1 MAESSDHEL
10 VVLSAIEHKALANS
24 LFERKA
30 FLESS
35 EEYQAALDDLD
46 AQLFALRDMK
56 HVLCRNKA
64 RAVFLHARSLDDDA
78 QKVEFLTMSLEDA
91 RAAVDLNVN
100 DPKAQYTLGR
110 IALQLNKPRT
120 AVTALR
126 KAVELDSDILKKKK
140 VSRFLEANKSLLSL
154 PDRTPTSGD
163 LLGLSVRRSSSSSG
177 GGSGGGSGSSRS
189 GIAAHSAGGSVQAL
203 MEWAK
208 GQGQRSR
215 PFVLVAVVWYMAGAA
230 VKARGNVVLGER
242 IQQLLK
248 LALIA
253 GGALFL
259 QGQVQ
264 QHTRAVTKFVIG
276 KVFG

>member
-1 MAESSDHEL
+1 MAEPSTSEHEL
-10 VVLSAIEHKALANS
+10 VVLSAIEHKASANS

-35 EEYQAALDDLD
+35 QEYQAALDDLD
-46 AQLFALRDMK
+46 SQLYALREMK

-64 RAVFLHARSLDDDA
+64 RALFQHARSLDDDS
-78 QKVEFLTMSLEDA
+78 QKVAFLTKSLDDA

-100 DPKAQYTLGR
+100 DAKAQYTLGR
-110 IALQLNKPRT
+110 IALQLNKPKT
-120 AVTALR
+120 AVTAFR
-126 KAVELDSDILKKKK
+126 KAVELDSDLLKKKK
-140 VSRFLEANKSLLSL
+140 VSRFLEANKSTPSL

-163 LLGLSVRRSSSSSG
+163 IFGLSVRRSSSSSS
-177 GGSGGGSGSSRS
+177 GGSRTSGRSSAVS
-189 GIAAHSAGGSVQAL
+189 SVRTL
-203 MEWAK
+203 VDWLK
-208 GQGQRSR
+208 VQGRRSR

-230 VKARGNVVLGER
+230 VKARGNVLLGDR

-253 GGALFL
+253 AGAMFL

-264 QHTRAVTKFVIG
+264 QHTRAATKFVIG